1 MTIVKEV
8 INEFKVNGKIK
19 IAKRDGTEIQI
30 NFKNV
35 KAVKY
40 CQNLTSG
47 IISADVSKQDN
58 RVIKVNVYLNEFCS
72 CEHEVEIEKMVNE
85 NWILFKSI
93 GNICEAKKKQENET
107 SNEIIR
113 GSTEQE
119 KKNQI

>member
-1 MTIVKEV
+1 MTIVKEG
-8 INEFKVNGKIK
+8 INEFKVRGKTK
-19 IAKRDGTEIQI
+19 IAKKDGTEIQI

-47 IISADVSKQDN
+47 IISADVREQDN
-58 RVIKVNVYLNEFCS
+58 RVIKVNVYLNEVCS
-72 CEHEVEIEKMVNE
+72 CEHGVEIEKMVNE
-85 NWILFKSI
+85 NWILFKST
-93 GNICEAKKKQENET
+93 GDICEAKKKQENET
-107 SNEIIR
+107 SNKIIR